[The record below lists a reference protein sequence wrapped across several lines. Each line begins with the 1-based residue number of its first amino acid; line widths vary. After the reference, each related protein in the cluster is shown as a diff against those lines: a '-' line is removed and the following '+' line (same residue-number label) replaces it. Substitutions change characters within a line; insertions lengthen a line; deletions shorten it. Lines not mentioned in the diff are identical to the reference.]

1 MSNPPTLPT
10 VTIPPRP
17 RRWLRLFAALL
28 IFFAGL
34 VCGSGATV
42 VVAVRNIQRYI
53 HHPEEV
59 PARITKYLKRRLDL
73 SPGQADQIEAMIA
86 KTQLHLQ
93 AIRRENQP
101 RVQSELATLHDEVS
115 QVLTENQ
122 RDKWDQIYDDALDRW
137 MPPPPP
143 AATQPPQ

>member
-1 MSNPPTLPT
+1 MSNPPSLPM

-28 IFFAGL
+28 IFFAGM
-34 VCGSGATV
+34 VCGSGATF
-42 VVAVRNIQRYI
+42 VVAIRNIQRFI

-59 PARITKYLKRRLDL
+59 PPRITKYLKRRLDL
-73 SPGQADQIEAMIA
+73 SSGQADQIEPMIA
-86 KTQLHLQ
+86 MTQSHLQ

-101 RVQSELATLHDEVS
+101 RVARELSILHDQIS
-115 QVLTENQ
+115 QVLTDDQ

-143 AATQPPQ
+143 ATLP

>member
-1 MSNPPTLPT
+1 MSTPPALPM

-17 RRWLRLFAALL
+17 RRWLRVLAALL
-28 IFFAGL
+28 IFFAGM

-42 VVAVRNIQRYI
+42 VVAVRNIQRFI

-59 PARITKYLKRRLDL
+59 PPRITKFLTRRLDL
-73 SPGQADQIEAMIA
+73 SPQQAQQIEPMIA
-86 KTQLHLQ
+86 QTQKHLQ

-101 RVQSELATLHDEVS
+101 RVQRELATLHDEVS
-115 QVLTENQ
+115 QVLTDDQ
-122 RDKWDQIYDDALDRW
+122 REKWDHIYDDALDRW

-143 AATQPPQ
+143 DTQP